1 MLFLFLNNQTDLVIT
16 LPSLALLMS
25 SLLYLTV
32 GCGLTILG
40 IHHPLL
46 HLKPKIWKTGKKK
59 EKKEKQLFYST
70 FVSGQEAPN
79 PALCKSTHN
88 SKNWFK
94 WQQVESDDC
103 QKPMHT
109 FNELQLYKRWIE
121 LNTSIWVVRLD
132 LNMTQLVQYCNF
144 PELSYQEISHAFSI
158 LWTVNKRGTYSSPT
172 QRWTSLT
179 V

>member
-59 EKKEKQLFYST
+59 KKRKKNSYSI
-70 FVSGQEAPN
+70 APSWAGKKHQILRCVR
-79 PALCKSTHN
+79 ALITAKIDL
-88 SKNWFK
+88 
-94 WQQVESDDC
+94 SD
-103 QKPMHT
+103 
-109 FNELQLYKRWIE
+109 NR
-121 LNTSIWVVRLD
+121 
-132 LNMTQLVQYCNF
+132 
-144 PELSYQEISHAFSI
+144 
-158 LWTVNKRGTYSSPT
+158 
-172 QRWTSLT
+172 
-179 V
+179 